1 MKDFKYSRFCGKR
14 LCDMDTAEL
23 IEVIELQEQHCDR
36 RMKERG
42 QELRILDSLNK
53 EGFYKEGFSFDFGKH
68 FKMFV
73 ICVIVIIFLSLF

>member
-1 MKDFKYSRFCGKR
+1 
-14 LCDMDTAEL
+14 MDTAEL

-53 EGFYKEGFSFDFGKH
+53 ESFSFDFGKH
-68 FKMFV
+68 FKVVF
-73 ICVIVIIFLSLF
+73 ICVIVIIVLSLL